1 MNVSKCLHD
10 LTVFTKSEKLDH
22 CLFLHLNFWA
32 CSYRLMA
39 QVIGSFNMASGII
52 FYELGIDFVSIW
64 FLGLWLGPWNQC
76 YQSSPKPSVLH
87 EYFEILQGLNVSLE
101 DCETFFNLAG
111 CIYPESNISF
121 KMAQVPPCSGI
132 RKSIS
137 CLFWSTTHAKMC

>member
-87 EYFEILQGLNVSLE
+87 EYKESVRQTLWLLELGEEWGKIWSLGRTYTY
-101 DCETFFNLAG
+101 CYIQNG
-111 CIYPESNISF
+111 
-121 KMAQVPPCSGI
+121 
-132 RKSIS
+132 
-137 CLFWSTTHAKMC
+137 